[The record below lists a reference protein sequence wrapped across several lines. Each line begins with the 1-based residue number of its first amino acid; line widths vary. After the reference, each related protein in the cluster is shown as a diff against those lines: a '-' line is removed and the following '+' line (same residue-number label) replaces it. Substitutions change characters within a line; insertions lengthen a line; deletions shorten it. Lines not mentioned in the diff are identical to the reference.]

1 MRQLI
6 RAGMALVLIC
16 GAGEWMVAGAA
27 AQDRTAPR
35 DQSIE
40 ATQFNWNIATGGA
53 RIGVSIRDID
63 TADVERESLESAS
76 GAVVESVTDDSPA
89 DAAGVR
95 AGDVILGFDGERVRS
110 ARQLTRLVRETPVGR
125 AVDLTVQRAGARH
138 DLEIT
143 PDTRTASAESW
154 LPVERFERLGEDL
167 GRRFEN
173 FSLPDFDLFR
183 ARRPRLGI
191 GAEELTAQLA
201 EYFGVEAGVLVTHVE
216 EGSAAEAAGLRAGD
230 VITAVDGEGVDDVS
244 ELRRRLREVD
254 GGEEFPLA
262 VTRDRNALSLG
273 TTLPEPETPER
284 RRRANRQPLE

>member
-6 RAGMALVLIC
+6 RVGIALVLIC
-16 GAGEWMVAGAA
+16 GGGGWVVAGVAA
-27 AQDRTAPR
+27 AQDQTAPR
-35 DQSIE
+35 DQSVE
-40 ATQFNWNIATGGA
+40 ATQFNWNIATGGV
-53 RIGVSIRDID
+53 RIGVSIRDVEA
-63 TADVERESLESAS
+63 ADVERESLESES

-110 ARQLTRLVRETPVGR
+110 ARQLTRLVRETPAGR

-143 PDTRTASAESW
+143 PETRTASAEPW

-173 FSLPDFDLFR
+173 FSMQDFNVVLD
-183 ARRPRLGI
+183 RRPRLGI
-191 GAEELTAQLA
+191 GAEELTPQLA

-216 EGSAAEAAGLRAGD
+216 DNSAAAAAGVRAGD

-244 ELRRRLREVD
+244 DLRRRLREVD
-254 GGEEFPLA
+254 AGEEFPLA
-262 VTRDRNALSLG
+262 VTRDRDALSLG
-273 TTLPEPETPER
+273 TTLPEPEATGR
-284 RRRANRQPLE
+284 RRVNRQLLE